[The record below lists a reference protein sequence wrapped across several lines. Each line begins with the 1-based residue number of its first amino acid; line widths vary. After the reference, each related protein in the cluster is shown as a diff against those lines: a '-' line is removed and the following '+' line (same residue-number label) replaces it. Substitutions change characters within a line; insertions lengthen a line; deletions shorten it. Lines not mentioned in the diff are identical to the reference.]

1 MSRDIITLSHSTTH
15 LQSLEELTMLLQ
27 NSPFRE
33 LDALFNQRTDPRSA
47 WVSGRPMPMD
57 ADRRGDNVWVHL
69 DLPGVAADS
78 IDISVERNVLT
89 VSAERSYQRQE
100 GDRVYFD
107 ERHEGAFRRQVSLGE
122 GLDADG
128 IEADYSDGVLTLRIP
143 VAPQAKPRKISVGSG
158 QASLESNATE
168 S

>member
-1 MSRDIITLSHSTTH
+1 
-15 LQSLEELTMLLQ
+15 MLLQ

-33 LDALFNQRTDPRSA
+33 LDALFNQRMDPRSA

-57 ADRRGDNVWVHL
+57 AYRRGDNVWVHL

-107 ERHEGAFRRQVSLGE
+107 ERHEGTYRRQVSLGE

-128 IEADYSDGVLTLRIP
+128 IEADYTDGVLTLRIP

-158 QASLESNATE
+158 QASLESTATE